1 MSDDAWW
8 RHHHKTS
15 VVWLVT
21 RIHQMLNGDDPKEIE
36 SIIRKTLPDFAK
48 EVGVNLD
55 EVRLS

>member
-15 VVWLVT
+15 VAWLVT